1 MIINISCPIK
11 RDEVK
16 ELLLSSENPKFTFV
30 KMKTPMEMQF
40 EVTYQENEG
49 DAIADTKRII
59 KSTDW
64 GRVLNLRILEEGK
77 LVSW

>member
-49 DAIADTKRII
+49 DAVADAKRII